1 MKDKKLKEKVEKTF
15 GWNPEDGDYSVAK
28 ERRGEK
34 GKKQRKVFKNL
45 KKKIKKI
52 LD

>member
-1 MKDKKLKEKVEKTF
+1 MNNKKLKEKVEKTF

-28 ERRGEK
+28 ERLGEK
-34 GKKQRKVFKNL
+34 GKKQSKVFKKL
-45 KKKIKKI
+45 KKKLKKI